1 MPDALKAV
9 WGKTTRFWS
18 DRTLAQ
24 RILLGGLAAATVLTF
39 IMMVLWMN
47 KVEYKVLFSKLAPED
62 ANRVVDLLKSSKID
76 FKIEDNGSTILIPL
90 DMVYEQRL
98 RIAGEGVLRGQGI
111 GYEIFDGVKV
121 GQTDFVQRINYQR
134 ALQGELART
143 ISEYPE
149 VEKVR
154 VHLVLPQKSL
164 FIEEQ
169 RKSSASIVLTL
180 KQGQKLDQKQV
191 QGIVNFVAMSVEGL
205 EANKVTVTDTAGK
218 ILYQGK
224 GENSL
229 DAMSTTQ
236 LEFKNTYEANLE
248 NRLEQLLTPIAG
260 PGKSLV
266 KTNAD
271 LDFSQRTTRRESYDP
286 EKTVVRSEQRSEE
299 GSNGTADVGAAG
311 VPEANFR
318 GEGFS
323 GTASRQSTTREARTT
338 NYEINKEEQNIVSP
352 VGELKKLSVA
362 VIVDGKY
369 EKPQGQ
375 EKSVFVPR
383 SAEELDRIK
392 QLVSKAAGLDTAR
405 GDTIEVSSFPFGEE
419 DRYSEPSLTQTM
431 LEYAQRLGK
440 PFLNGLLIFL
450 FLVLV
455 VRPLV
460 MNLIRPRVT
469 QEDIEALER
478 LPEGEARMAL
488 AEAEDIEVG
497 VTDSSKRLEMV
508 KGMAMQLFETDTD
521 QAVGVLRNW
530 LKQQEAA

>member
-9 WGKTTRFWS
+9 WDKSTQFWS
-18 DRTLAQ
+18 DRTVAQ
-24 RILLGGLAAATVLTF
+24 RILLAGLAATTILTF
-39 IMMVLWMN
+39 ILMVFWMN
-47 KVEYKVLFSKLAPED
+47 KTEYKVLFSKLPPED
-62 ANRVVDLLKSSKID
+62 ANRVVDMLKSAKIE
-76 FKIEDNGSTILIPL
+76 FKIEDNGATVLVPVDL
-90 DMVYEQRL
+90 VYEQRL
-98 RIAGEGVLRGQGI
+98 RIAGEGVLRGQGL

-143 ISEYPE
+143 INEFPE
-149 VEKVR
+149 VDKVR

-169 RKSSASIVLTL
+169 RKASASVVLTL

-205 EANKVTVTDTAGK
+205 EPNRVTITDTGGK

-224 GENSL
+224 GENTL
-229 DAMSTTQ
+229 DSMTSTQ
-236 LEFKNTYEANLE
+236 LEFKNTYESNLE
-248 NRLEQLLTPIAG
+248 NRIEQMLTPIAG

-266 KTNAD
+266 KTNAV

-286 EKTVVRSEQRSEE
+286 EKTVIRSEQRSEE
-299 GSNGTADVGAAG
+299 SSTGSADVGGAG

-323 GTASRQSTTREARTT
+323 GTASKQTTSREARTT
-338 NYEINKEEQNIVSP
+338 NYEINKEEQNIVGP
-352 VGELKKLSVA
+352 MGELKRLSVA

-369 EKPQGQ
+369 EKGQGQ

-383 SAEELDRIK
+383 SAEELERIK
-392 QLVSKAAGLDTAR
+392 QLVSKAAGLDPGR

-419 DRYSEPSLTQTM
+419 DRYAEPSLTQTM

-488 AEAEDIEVG
+488 AEVEESEIGIIDA
-497 VTDSSKRLEMV
+497 SKRLEMV
-508 KGMAMQLFETDTD
+508 KGLSIQLFETDAD

-530 LKQQEAA
+530 LKQEAA